1 VVSSSALLSESA
13 YCCCVDLGTALGML
27 PSIVAACKNYTVNG
41 ISLGRSDTISVSLAS
56 TVVRASPTVPR
67 M

>member
-27 PSIVAACKNYTVNG
+27 PSVVCFFYKFGCQGELPTANE
-41 ISLGRSDTISVSLAS
+41 VS
-56 TVVRASPTVPR
+56 
-67 M
+67 